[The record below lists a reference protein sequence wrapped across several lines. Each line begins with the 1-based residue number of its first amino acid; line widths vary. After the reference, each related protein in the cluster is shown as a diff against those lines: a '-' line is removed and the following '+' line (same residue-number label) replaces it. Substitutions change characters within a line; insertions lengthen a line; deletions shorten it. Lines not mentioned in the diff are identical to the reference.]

1 MDAQITVT
9 LPEDVLQRAEL
20 LAERIG
26 RPVADLLAD
35 TIELALRPLGEPT
48 DDGAIAKWP
57 DEEVLAATDTE
68 LPPAEDDRLSKLL
81 DRQQADMLSDGERS
95 DLVVLMQRYQEGL
108 FRKAQAWHEAVRR
121 GLRSVNQFSDPQTL

>member
-1 MDAQITVT
+1 MDTQITVT

-48 DDGAIAKWP
+48 DDGAIATWP
-57 DEEVLAATDTE
+57 DEEVLDATDVE
-68 LPPAEDDRLSKLL
+68 LPPGEDDRLSKLL
-81 DRQQADMLSDGERS
+81 DRQQAGTLSDDERS

-121 GLRSVNQFSDPQTL
+121 GLRKSPQP